1 MPEMGLSR
9 VADSHRSARDTSK
22 SLSLTHLLVTAERP
36 FRLSTR
42 RNRHDRTRRSSVE
55 KRQRNKEERRSFVA
69 VRGRRRR
76 AAGEVVRATWHA
88 SDEPNRNYH
97 HRRRSFIKPR
107 DCVSRSMIVRPLR
120 SGFTQQVFLWDTER

>member
-1 MPEMGLSR
+1 M
-9 VADSHRSARDTSK
+9 
-22 SLSLTHLLVTAERP
+22 
-36 FRLSTR
+36 
-42 RNRHDRTRRSSVE
+42 
-55 KRQRNKEERRSFVA
+55 
-69 VRGRRRR
+69 RGRRRR

-120 SGFTQQVFLWDTER
+120 SGFTQQVFLWDTERQSLFEHIVSNQSINEEHFSATKAPLASTEVCSE